1 MTEVEPQPERAAA
14 QPLTAEQ
21 ALARAEAA
29 FAAGDHARLR
39 ALLGELERS
48 DSAGA
53 RARGG
58 QLARAIGVD
67 PALIAVLLACLL
79 GFALV
84 FVRYVL

>member
-1 MTEVEPQPERAAA
+1 MAEAEPQAERAAA
-14 QPLTAEQ
+14 QSLTAEQ

-39 ALLGELERS
+39 AALAELERS
-48 DSAGA
+48 DSAEA
-53 RARGG
+53 RARGA

-67 PALIAVLLACLL
+67 PALIAVLLACLV
-79 GFALV
+79 GFAFV